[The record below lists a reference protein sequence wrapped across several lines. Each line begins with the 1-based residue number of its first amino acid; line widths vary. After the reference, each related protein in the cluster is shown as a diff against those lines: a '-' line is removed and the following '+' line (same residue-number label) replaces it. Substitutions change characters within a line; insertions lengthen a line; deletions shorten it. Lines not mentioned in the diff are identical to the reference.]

1 MIEAVRLLLD
11 LGLIVLIWMVQL
23 VVYPSFKYYPES
35 DLVRWHQTYTVRI
48 AYIVMP
54 LMMGQLLL
62 SGFQVYDS
70 QSFYSVGS
78 FMLVLSLWAITFS
91 LFVPI
96 HGKIESNSFI
106 PKDLHQ
112 LEKRNWIRTFLWSLI
127 FVWSVLE
134 LFPSSTRP

>member
-1 MIEAVRLLLD
+1 MIEALRLLLD
-11 LGLIVLIWMVQL
+11 LGLVVLIWMVQL
-23 VVYPSFKYYPES
+23 VVYPSFKYYSAS

-48 AYIVMP
+48 TYIVMP
-54 LMMGQLLL
+54 LMTGQLLV
-62 SGFQVYDS
+62 SGFQVYTG

-91 LFVPI
+91 IFVPI
-96 HGKIESNSFI
+96 HGKIGSNSFI
-106 PKDLHQ
+106 PEDLHL

-134 LFPSSTRP
+134 IYLSLTRP

>member
-1 MIEAVRLLLD
+1 MIEAVRLLFD
-11 LGLIVLIWMVQL
+11 LGLVVLIWMVQL
-23 VVYPSFKYYPES
+23 VVYPSFKYYPAS

-54 LMMGQLLL
+54 LMMGQLLV

-78 FMLVLSLWAITFS
+78 FILVLSLWAITFS

-96 HGKIESNSFI
+96 HRKIESNSFI

-112 LEKRNWIRTFLWSLI
+112 LEKRNWIRTFLWSLN

-134 LFPSSTRP
+134 LFPSLTRP